1 MSFGRLSL
9 RFILQCM
16 AVTVTEPAFP
26 LSRADAAIDRTA
38 AEAPEVEVG
47 GE

>member
-9 RFILQCM
+9 RFILQCR
-16 AVTVTEPAFP
+16 AVTELAFP